1 MSNQKNYILEMF
13 PYPSGNI
20 HMGHVRNYVIGDIAA
35 RYHKLKGDEVIH
47 PMGWDAFGLPAEN
60 AAIQYETHPQDWTLS
75 NINNMKK
82 QLQKLDLDLDWERE
96 LATCNV
102 DYYRYQQELFIDLY
116 KAGLAYKKDALVN
129 WDPIDQTVLANEQ
142 VIDGKGWRTGA
153 DVEQK
158 ILSQWFFKITS
169 YADELLTDLDKLT
182 LWPEKVKTMQRNWIG
197 KSNGAEIQFKI
208 SNTTNSLNIYTTRP
222 DTIYGATFIALS
234 INHPIISSYLD
245 EDEILN
251 IKNQFDAVKN
261 SKEKIGIPLDAHCD
275 HPLSNKKLP
284 IFIANF
290 VLDNYGEGAIFG
302 CPAHDERDFEFANKY
317 NIEII
322 KVVESNNN
330 ELPYTQDGI
339 MINSP
344 LLNGLN
350 KSDAIEKIIKYFEEN
365 GIGQKSTNFKLR
377 DWGVSRQRY
386 WGCPIPVVYYED
398 GSHRVLEKS
407 ELPVLLPYDVNLEG
421 KGNALLQV
429 DEWRKIICPKTSK
442 IAFRETDTL
451 DTFVDSSWYYIRFLN
466 NNCKIPFNKEDVNKY
481 LPVDKYIGGIEH
493 AILHLL
499 YSRFFM
505 KALRDIYKLDVD
517 EPFKQLFTQG
527 MITHKTYQ
535 TEDKEWVMPKNVAS
549 INNKLIDIRTKKNVT
564 EGPSEKMSKSKKNVV
579 EPDDILINYG
589 IDATRLF
596 MISDSPPDRELEWT
610 DEGVQGSKNLTHR
623 IERYFEKNQTNVDYK
638 IEKSIEKFINNIE
651 NNILNFS
658 LNKCVADIYTLFN
671 YLEKNK
677 VFLASN
683 ELSKKILICL
693 YPIIPRLTN
702 EIYEKLFNEKISK
715 QIWPSVNQDLL
726 IEKSLNLPIQINGKM
741 IMTVPTEKSYKEET
755 ILKIVYDF
763 DKIKNKIDGKKV
775 IKVINVQDKII
786 NIITN

>member
-1 MSNQKNYILEMF
+1 LSEKKYILEMF

-20 HMGHVRNYVIGDIAA
+20 HMGHVRNYVIGDICA

-60 AAIQYETHPQDWTLS
+60 AAIQFKTHPKDWTLS
-75 NINNMKK
+75 NIKNMKA
-82 QLQKLDLDLDWERE
+82 QLNKLDLDLDWDRE
-96 LATCNV
+96 LATCNEN
-102 DYYRYQQELFIDLY
+102 YYKFQQELFIDLY
-116 KAGLAYKKDALVN
+116 NADLAYKKDALVN
-129 WDPIDQTVLANEQ
+129 WDPVDQTVLANEQ
-142 VIDGKGWRTGA
+142 VIDGKGWRTGV

-158 ILSQWFFKITS
+158 ILSQWFFKITN
-169 YADELLTDLDKLT
+169 YADELLTGLDKLT

-197 KSNGAEIQFKI
+197 KSNGAEIKFKV
-208 SNTTNSLNIYTTRP
+208 SNTSNSLNIYTTRP

-234 INHPIISSYLD
+234 INHPIISSYLS
-245 EDEILN
+245 EDEISK
-251 IKNQFDAVKN
+251 IKNEFDAVKD
-261 SKEKIGIPLDAHCD
+261 SKEKLGISLNIHCD
-275 HPLSNKKLP
+275 HPLLNKKLP

-322 KVVESNNN
+322 EVVESNNN

-344 LLNGLN
+344 LLNGLDKN
-350 KSDAIEKIIKYFEEN
+350 DAIEKIIQYFEEN
-365 GIGQKSTNFKLR
+365 NIGKKSTNFKLR

-386 WGCPIPVVYYED
+386 WGCPIPVIYYED
-398 GSHRVLEKS
+398 GSHRVLDKS

-421 KGNALLQV
+421 KGNALLQK
-429 DEWRKIICPKTSK
+429 DEWRKITCPKTNK

-466 NNCKIPFNKEDVNKY
+466 NNCEVPFNKEDINKY

-505 KALRDIYKLDVD
+505 KALRDIYKLNID

-527 MITHKTYQ
+527 MITHKTFK
-535 TEDKEWVMPKNVAS
+535 TEDNKWVMPKNVAVV
-549 INNKLIDIRTKKNVT
+549 NDTLIDIETKKNII
-564 EGPSEKMSKSKKNVV
+564 EGSAEKMSKSKKNVV
-579 EPDDILINYG
+579 EPDDILMNYG

-610 DEGVQGSKNLTHR
+610 DEGIQSSKNLTHR
-623 IERYFEKNQTNVDYK
+623 IERYFEKEQTNVDHE
-638 IEKSIEKFINNIE
+638 IEKSIEKFVYNIE
-651 NNILNFS
+651 NNVLNFS

-671 YLEKNK
+671 YLEKSK

-683 ELSKKILICL
+683 VLSKKILICL
-693 YPIIPRLTN
+693 YPFIPKLTSK
-702 EIYEKLFNEKISK
+702 IYENLFNQKLK
-715 QIWPSVNQDLL
+715 DQLWPNINQELL
-726 IEKSLNLPIQINGKM
+726 IEKNLNLPIQINGKM
-741 IMTVPTEKSYKEET
+741 IMTIPTKKSYQEDEL
-755 ILKIVYDF
+755 LKSVYNLE
-763 DKIKNKIDGKKV
+763 KIKNKIEGKKI

-786 NIITN
+786 NIIIN